1 LFFQVYNEKI
11 KSMNIINV
19 KRMLVVGF
27 LTVVFSATHAQTVVI
42 DGEIRP
48 RVEDRD
54 GYSKPLLETNDPG
67 VSAIQRTRLGMTFTS
82 GLLNTQITLQDSRT
96 FGQTPNASSDATM
109 GIFEAWAEMLL
120 VPGGSLKVGRQVLKY
135 DDNRLFSVC
144 DWSNTGTSH
153 DAALFKYCVN
163 DFQAHLGV
171 AYNNNSI
178 ISQETYYTP
187 KSNYRYMG
195 FLWLT
200 KDITNGLNLSL
211 IGVDEGVQD
220 TIGTKNSVNY
230 LKTNMFHAYTYGG
243 NLKYSNPA
251 SPISALA
258 TAYFQGGKSS
268 TGSKMDGK
276 LLAVKVDYKI
286 IDAISAGIGTDYI
299 SGDDKASDGIQ
310 SNFKK
315 LYGSEHN
322 FYGLMDYWDMPLTQG
337 LLDYYGGVS
346 GKITNDL
353 NLSGTYHLFNSEFTG
368 KNTKGIAFGKDLG
381 SEFDLIVN
389 YKLNQ
394 YTNIQGGWCTYF
406 TNDNTLAAKSIITSK
421 TIPAIRTP
429 EWAFVML
436 TIRPTFLNSGK

>member
-1 LFFQVYNEKI
+1 
-11 KSMNIINV
+11 
-19 KRMLVVGF
+19 MLVVGF

-54 GYSKPLLETNDPG
+54 GYSKPLPETNDPG

-135 DDNRLFSVC
+135 DDNRLLSAC

-286 IDAISAGIGTDYI
+286 IDAISASIGTDYI
-299 SGDDKASDGIQ
+299 SGDDKATDGIQ

-322 FYGLMDYWDMPLTQG
+322 FYGLMDYWDVPLTQG
-337 LLDYYGGVS
+337 LLDYYGGAT
-346 GKITNDL
+346 GKIGKDL
-353 NLSGTYHLFNSEFTG
+353 SVSGTYHLFNSEFTG

-381 SEFDLIVN
+381 SEFDLVVN
-389 YKLNQ
+389 YKLNPW
-394 YTNIQGGWCTYF
+394 TTIQGGWCTYF
-406 TNDNTLAAKSIITSK
+406 TNHNTLVAKSIITSA
-421 TIPAIRTP
+421 TVPAIRTP

>member
-1 LFFQVYNEKI
+1 
-11 KSMNIINV
+11 
-19 KRMLVVGF
+19 MLVVCF

-54 GYSKPLLETNDPG
+54 GFTKPLLETNDPG

-135 DDNRLFSVC
+135 DDNRLFSAC

-171 AYNNNSI
+171 AYNNNAI

-200 KDITNGLNLSL
+200 KDITKGLNLSL

-230 LKTNMFHAYTYGG
+230 LKTNMFHTYTYGG
-243 NLKYSNPA
+243 NLKFSDPA

-258 TAYFQGGKSS
+258 TAYFQSGKSS

-299 SGDDKASDGIQ
+299 SGDDKAIDGIQ

-322 FYGLMDYWDMPLTQG
+322 FYGLMDYWDVPLTQG
-337 LLDYYGGVS
+337 LLDYYGGVT
-346 GKITNDL
+346 GKITKDL
-353 NLSGTYHLFNSEFTG
+353 SVSGTYHLFNSEFTG

-381 SEFDLIVN
+381 SEFDLVVN
-389 YKLNQ
+389 YKLNPF
-394 YTNIQGGWCTYF
+394 TTIQGGWCTYF
-406 TNDNTLAAKSIITSK
+406 TNDNTLAAKNIITSK
-421 TIPAIRTP
+421 TVPSIRTP